1 MIIKSEW
8 HQVEKRYGLDID
20 ESILSEIYPDLEDE
34 DIEIMLKGIEK
45 GEVDI
50 EQIMEDSWENNVD
63 IDWDWLDEDD
73 WWTDRKGGYEVTY
86 SVDADRISVPK
97 AAWPFPHT
105 SVLDEVDDEISN
117 EDLEKALTELKSEFE
132 QLMAD
137 EDEDIEKKSIN
148 PTQDKKL
155 NIKLYGRGTD
165 RGIGKITKAQYEY
178 WEENSLWLGQA
189 VNGDYDYEENEVPK
203 EARLPYEYYNEYE
216 DTAFYSGCD
225 EENCN
230 ILITDSQDN
239 EIFDGELTE
248 FLSAAHGEEES
259 YYDATEEVAEMYLM
273 NTCMEPGYYLYWQQG
288 GKGEYFEGTIDIED
302 TFDPKL
308 LKFNTV
314 DFDGNSMITEV
325 LYDGEVIDNW
335 GGSWSG
341 KWDDY
346 QVCEVK

>member
-1 MIIKSEW
+1 MVMIIKSEW

-20 ESILSEIYPDLEDE
+20 ESILSDIYPDLSEEEIETMLANIESGEIDIDQIIEDAY
-34 DIEIMLKGIEK
+34 DN
-45 GEVDI
+45 
-50 EQIMEDSWENNVD
+50 SVD

-86 SVDADRISVPK
+86 SVDADRDSVPK

-105 SVLDEVDDEISN
+105 SSLDEDDDDEEVDQTLIDSLN
-117 EDLEKALTELKSEFE
+117 ELKEEFE
-132 QLMAD
+132 KM
-137 EDEDIEKKSIN
+137 SIK
-148 PTQDKKL
+148 PTLDKKL

-165 RGIGKITKAQYEY
+165 RGIGKINKAQYEY
-178 WEENSLWLGQA
+178 WKENSLWLGEA
-189 VNGDYDYEENEVPK
+189 VNGDYDYDENEVPE

-239 EIFDGELTE
+239 EIFDGSLTD

-259 YYDATEEVAEMYLM
+259 YYDAMEEVAEMYLM
-273 NTCMEPGYYLYWQQG
+273 KSCMEPGYYLYWQQG
-288 GKGEYFEGTIDIED
+288 GKGEYFEGTIEVED

-325 LYDGEVIDNW
+325 LYNGEVIDNW